1 MSGQH
6 ISITE
11 PNNQWLRS
19 LVERKAYASKSEV
32 VNALIRHA
40 REQQNATD
48 WLRAKLIRAEERVA
62 AQGYVN
68 KSPDAILNDIKARAQ
83 EDGQL

>member
-1 MSGQH
+1 MSRQR

-11 PNNQWLRS
+11 PNNQWLQS

-32 VNALIRHA
+32 VNALIRQA

-48 WLRAKLIRAEERVA
+48 WLRAKLIRAEQNGFTDLSASEIL
-62 AQGYVN
+62 AQAKKEGV
-68 KSPDAILNDIKARAQ
+68 
-83 EDGQL
+83 